1 MIVFVLMRAIPG
13 DPAQLMLGD
22 LENPRALEQ
31 LRRDLGLD
39 RPVLVQFAIWLKRL
53 LAGDLGNSIAQQR

>member
-1 MIVFVLMRAIPG
+1 VIVFVLMRAIPG

-39 RPVLVQFAIWLKRL
+39 SRSRCSSRS
-53 LAGDLGNSIAQQR
+53 G